1 MISTLRIILLLG
13 LVMLAAGCASTT
25 GSRFALKPTDHFL
38 QLASE
43 PRVLYEPGAE
53 AFAIKVAEKLPQA
66 IIQVETG
73 HFRAFQHDIQIYV
86 CGTDTCFSNYVTT
99 PKVSAAV
106 VPNNRLFL
114 SPRLFTT
121 EIQRLPSILTH
132 ELSHLHLGQQ
142 VGHFTYTIPVWFH
155 EGLAAQVSNGGGAD
169 YASEEQALK
178 AFQTGRHFTPEA
190 RDDVHS
196 RKRADY
202 WGLSPFLFYRQS
214 MMFVEFIKQLAET
227 KFQQFLLAVQNNE
240 DFDLAF
246 SNAYNM
252 DMATADRHFLQR
264 MQAAPFSQVSGI
276 ATNLP

>member
-1 MISTLRIILLLG
+1 MSPLRVILLLG
-13 LVMLAAGCASTT
+13 LVTLATGCAITPS
-25 GSRFALKPTDHFL
+25 SRFALKPTDHFL
-38 QLASE
+38 QLESE

-53 AFAIKVAEKLPQA
+53 AFAMKAAEILPQA
-66 IIQVETG
+66 IAQVETG
-73 HFRAFQHDIQIYV
+73 HFRAFQHDIQIYI
-86 CGTDTCFSNYVTT
+86 CGTDTCFSNYVIT
-99 PKVSAAV
+99 PKLSAAV

-121 EIQRLPSILTH
+121 EIQRLSPILTH

-155 EGLAAQVSNGGGAD
+155 EGLAAHVSNGGGAD

-190 RDDVHS
+190 RDDAYS
-196 RKRADY
+196 RKKADY
-202 WGLSPFLFYRQS
+202 WGLSPSLFYRQS

-227 KFQQFLLAVQNNE
+227 SFQQFLLAVQNNE

-252 DMATADRHFLQR
+252 DMAAADKQFLQR
-264 MQAAPFSQVSGI
+264 MQAMPFSQASGI
-276 ATNLP
+276 STNLP